1 MKLYFCI
8 IFVSFLF
15 PQFGDW
21 FTKSSETIY
30 KEVSPSIVKI
40 ETYDQYDKGLGSG
53 SGVIMSK
60 DGMIITNAHVIKKAH
75 SIRVETSNGKQY
87 FVKYIWTLNWDIDY
101 AIIKIDAQ
109 NLPTVSIGESKFSEL
124 NIAQKIYTIGN
135 PHGLSNTITDGLIS
149 NKVIH
154 TKHKYDMIQL
164 SAAITHGSSGGALI
178 DEYGKVIGI
187 TTSGYDTGNI
197 GFAIPMHEI
206 KYNKKYYVY
215 TMKQFAT
222 KYGIKYSQRTRT
234 SSSQRTSSSNSDWED
249 IGLKGWLFIAWIVWG
264 LLPPY

>member
-1 MKLYFCI
+1 
-8 IFVSFLF
+8 
-15 PQFGDW
+15 Q
-21 FTKSSETIY
+21 
-30 KEVSPSIVKI
+30 
-40 ETYDQYDKGLGSG
+40 
-53 SGVIMSK
+53 
-60 DGMIITNAHVIKKAH
+60 
-75 SIRVETSNGKQY
+75 
-87 FVKYIWTLNWDIDY
+87 
-101 AIIKIDAQ
+101 
-109 NLPTVSIGESKFSEL
+109 
-124 NIAQKIYTIGN
+124 
-135 PHGLSNTITDGLIS
+135 GLSNTITDGLIS
-149 NKVIH
+149 NKFTENGHDV
-154 TKHKYDMIQL
+154 IQL
-164 SAAITHGSSGGALI
+164 SAAITYGSSGGALI

-206 KYNKKYYVY
+206 KYKKKYYVY